1 MAASEAAGRGVGS
14 VAGRSSAGAAS
25 ASGAGHQRT
34 QSHGG
39 KGILVHR
46 EQQQPPTQPQLPPSA
61 LKKPGKSNLKGQFR
75 LSTEIGKKIV
85 PRLR

>member
-14 VAGRSSAGAAS
+14 VAGRSSAGA

-46 EQQQPPTQPQLPPSA
+46 EQQQPPQPQLPPSA

-85 PRLR
+85 P